1 MITYLSSVVARPGN
15 GQTRRLNRWTALGV
29 GALLGVVA
37 LTATACS
44 SARAV
49 PAHTT
54 APAPVTTT
62 STPRTAAAA
71 APRSTSAPPV
81 LQIVTTRLGAVLA
94 DPRGRT
100 IYMYTR
106 DSPGHSACTAAC
118 LQSWPIVTAPAIT
131 PSAVAAITARLGT
144 LDRADGG
151 RQLTVNGYPIYTFTA
166 DTGPGSTAGQGQR
179 LNGGVWSALTPA
191 GAAITTSS
199 PATTPP
205 AAATPPPAAAPSA
218 PTPTMHP
225 SPAHRTPAG
234 FRQNNGGDHDADNNG
249 GPNDGDGTV

>member
-1 MITYLSSVVARPGN
+1 MITYLSSVIVRSGN
-15 GQTRRLNRWTALGV
+15 GQTRRLNRWSALGV
-29 GALLGVVA
+29 GALVGVVA
-37 LTATACS
+37 LIATACS
-44 SARAV
+44 SARAAS
-49 PAHTT
+49 AHTT

-62 STPRTAAAA
+62 STPRTAPAA

-81 LQIVTTRLGAVLA
+81 LHIVPTRLGAVLA
-94 DPRGRT
+94 NPRGRT
-100 IYMYTR
+100 IYTYTR
-106 DSPGHSACTAAC
+106 DSPGHSACAAVC
-118 LQSWPIVTAPAIT
+118 LQYWPIVAAPTIT
-131 PSAVAAITARLGT
+131 PSAVAGMTARLGT

-166 DTGPGSTAGQGQR
+166 DAGPGSTAGQGQR

-199 PATTPP
+199 PA
-205 AAATPPPAAAPSA
+205 ATPPPAAAPPA

-234 FRQNNGGDHDADNNG
+234 IPQSNGGDHDADNNG